1 MPILHTLQLYARL
14 AGARVR
20 GQMQYRVSFALSS
33 ISNMLA
39 TAIEFG
45 AILVLFGRVTTIA
58 GWSLWEVALLYA
70 LAELT
75 FSTAE
80 CIGSALD
87 DFQTRI
93 AAGTFDRV
101 LTRPLGA
108 FFQVLADDLQL
119 RRFGRI
125 LQAGLVLGFAL
136 RNVHIAW
143 SPDKL
148 VVLVAALA
156 SGIAIFFSIFVLAA
170 AFCFWTVEGKEATH
184 VFSYGGVTLADYPF
198 DMYADWLRRFA
209 TFVLPIAFVSYYP
222 ALYLLDR
229 PDPFGLPD
237 WTRLLSP
244 IAALALS
251 GLAWLAWSVG
261 VRHYQSTGS

>member
-1 MPILHTLQLYARL
+1 
-14 AGARVR
+14 
-20 GQMQYRVSFALSS
+20 MQYRVSFILASL
-33 ISNMLA
+33 SNMLA
-39 TAIEFG
+39 TLIEFG
-45 AILVLFGRVTTIA
+45 AILVLFGRVSTIA
-58 GWSLWEVALLYA
+58 GWSLWEAALLYA
-70 LAELT
+70 LAELA

-87 DFQTRI
+87 DFQQRI

-108 FFQVLADDLQL
+108 FFQVLADDLQM

-125 LQAGLVLGFAL
+125 LQAAFVLVLAL
-136 RNVHIAW
+136 RNVQIAW
-143 SPDKL
+143 SPDK
-148 VVLVAALA
+148 VAVLVAALA
-156 SGIAIFFSIFVLAA
+156 SGTAIFFAVFVLAA

-198 DMYADWLRRFA
+198 DIYADWLRRFA
-209 TFVLPIAFVSYYP
+209 TFVLPLAFVSYYP

-229 PDPFGLPD
+229 PDPLGLPD
-237 WTRLLSP
+237 WTPVLSP
-244 IAALALS
+244 VAALALS
-251 GLAWLAWSVG
+251 GLAWLGWSVG